1 MAGRGVRSVLVVDG
15 DAVLLS
21 HAKASLEA
29 ARYRVAVA
37 TNVVDADRLASTEQ
51 PDLAIVE
58 LFFDRRR
65 IGLELARGLKATVP
79 GMKVVLCSGWLNTS
93 TAEQASAGVD
103 HAFNKLCSYRDIVK
117 AAEGRVIVEP
127 DLDDMPSLAFVSRA
141 HVERV
146 FTASSNN
153 VTLTAQRLKI
163 DRSALQRLRKK
174 ARPHR

>member
-1 MAGRGVRSVLVVDG
+1 MLVVDG
-15 DAVLLS
+15 DVVLLS

-29 ARYRVAVA
+29 AHHRVAVA
-37 TNVVDADRLASTEQ
+37 TNGIDAKRLASTEQ

-65 IGLELARGLKATVP
+65 IGLELARELEATAP
-79 GMKVVLCSGWLNTS
+79 EMKVVLCSGWLNTA
-93 TAEQASAGVD
+93 TAEQAPVGVD
-103 HAFNKLCSYRDIVK
+103 HAFTKPCSYRDIVK

-127 DLDDMPSLAFVSRA
+127 DLDDMPSLASVSRA

-153 VTLTAQRLKI
+153 VTLSAQRLKI